1 MLSRRRALVA
11 LTGASA
17 LAWLAVPTVARGDR
31 DRVATARSAPNY
43 ASRPPWLG
51 IVFERVPGG
60 GVRANAIVTDS
71 PAERAG
77 VREGDSVVAIQGQ
90 PVSDPEGAVAT
101 VRRSL
106 PGQSIS
112 LVVQRGAQRIQLSA
126 TLAHQ
131 PALEDLRS
139 QPPPPMRPEWVTG
152 PSTVDP
158 AQLRGRVV
166 IMDFFA
172 SWCGPCR
179 ATMPWLDGLQQRLGP
194 RGLTVVGV
202 TDETAPVARR
212 LSSSLGIRYAIATDR
227 TASIRWA
234 VSSLPTLVVIDR
246 RGVVREVYAGMDP
259 ARTVALEGLVRRLLN
274 EP

>member
-1 MLSRRRALVA
+1 MLSRRSAVAA
-11 LTGASA
+11 LTCASA
-17 LAWLAVPTVARGDR
+17 LAWLAWPTVARGDR
-31 DRVATARSAPNY
+31 DRVATARNVPNF

-51 IVFERVPGG
+51 IVFERVSGG
-60 GVRANAIVTDS
+60 GVRASAIVTDS

-90 PVSDPEGAVAT
+90 PVSDPEGAVAL
-101 VRRSL
+101 VRRSQ
-106 PGQSIS
+106 PGQSIA
-112 LVVQRGAQRIQLSA
+112 LVVVRGAQRVQLSA

-131 PALEDLRS
+131 PALEDLRA
-139 QPPPPMRPEWVTG
+139 QTPPPMRPSWVTG
-152 PSTVDP
+152 PSVVDP

-202 TDETAPVARR
+202 TDESAPVARR

-259 ARTVALEGLVRRLLN
+259 ARTAALEGLVRRLLN